1 MKDGV
6 HTHIFHGETELVEA
20 LNSHTAKRTS
30 GQCANIAAAVM
41 THPFFMNLPKRH
53 IREIAKDVTYVQLD
67 KNERVVREG
76 DTSETLYLVLN
87 GQLSVKKWVQ
97 LTNGDKKAK
106 KAIGREV
113 QSTSGPGRYQ
123 VTLNVLQA
131 GDAFGQIA
139 LLRTYIARTAVS
151 TASGATGHAKYPSSA
166 TVIADQPSELFCISS
181 SAFHKHLGEW
191 MVQQRKHKVENL
203 RMCGAW
209 KSLSGKELTSLADT
223 AGLRSFAPG
232 DLLELQGMATGG
244 LMVLVRGVCSVRRY
258 PDPLVAQRQLVI
270 ELKQM
275 NQKAQ
280 QQGQFHHLLRHPKWP
295 DEDGAALRGDLAA
308 GADACSELSQTLDKW
323 RRAQNDMNSVTSH
336 LHEMEAMLAEMEKE
350 AERLKQVEV
359 QQVDFVARKAGT
371 GSVQPRKNK
380 HIKKSLKKSLKKQ
393 KSLKCAQG
401 HVRTD
406 CWALFGACERA
417 FT

>member
-1 MKDGV
+1 
-6 HTHIFHGETELVEA
+6 
-20 LNSHTAKRTS
+20 
-30 GQCANIAAAVM
+30 
-41 THPFFMNLPKRH
+41 
-53 IREIAKDVTYVQLD
+53 
-67 KNERVVREG
+67 
-76 DTSETLYLVLN
+76 
-87 GQLSVKKWVQ
+87 
-97 LTNGDKKAK
+97 
-106 KAIGREV
+106 
-113 QSTSGPGRYQ
+113 
-123 VTLNVLQA
+123 
-131 GDAFGQIA
+131 
-139 LLRTYIARTAVS
+139 
-151 TASGATGHAKYPSSA
+151 
-166 TVIADQPSELFCISS
+166 
-181 SAFHKHLGEW
+181 

-308 GADACSELSQTLDKW
+308 GADACSELGQTLDKW

-359 QQVDFVARKAGT
+359 QQADFVARKAGT

-380 HIKKSLKKSLKKQ
+380 HIKTEKEIKVRDILPPALIGEQTATQPGGGALATVKAETHVEVLYFSKHQVQQWNLTESRIQEMTQRGFVLPTNAQVEQTYDMQPHWRKFKGSLLEFVPKVHWPVKKESIRSTGQAGGTVIIDEGQIFGSRYVKVKS
-393 KSLKCAQG
+393 
-401 HVRTD
+401 
-406 CWALFGACERA
+406 
-417 FT
+417 